1 MCSGH
6 VSKICD
12 TVICASQCVQRGGSD
27 WSIKKPCV
35 NRVCPIRKQAKAISQ
50 RRFLWQG
57 ANQGVTDAL
66 TVRSLF
72 DVILNQKAYHR
83 DLRNFENA
91 E

>member
-1 MCSGH
+1 M
-6 VSKICD
+6 SKICD
-12 TVICASQCVQRGGSD
+12 TVICVLQCAQSGGSD
-27 WSIKKPCV
+27 RSIKKPCV
-35 NRVCPIRKQAKAISQ
+35 NRVWPIRNRAKAVSQ

-66 TVRSLF
+66 TVRSLS
-72 DVILNQKAYHR
+72 DVILDQKVCHR